1 MDQEIIDICKRHIE
15 KGDLPSLQGYYLE
28 LMSTEFPREPDWPF
42 IFHRVYLHAC
52 LKGRPE
58 IAKWI
63 HQALFPLMDSIQQIA
78 LRQIFPYGRYLLS
91 KAKLQT
97 IPYNERPLRF

>member
-1 MDQEIIDICKRHIE
+1 MDTEIISTCKRHIE
-15 KGDLPSLQGYYLE
+15 TGNLEGIQSYYRE
-28 LMSTEFPREPDWPF
+28 VMTTEFPQEPDWPY

-58 IAKWI
+58 ISQWI
-63 HQALFPLMDSIQQIA
+63 HQALFPMMDPIQQIA

-91 KAKLQT
+91 KA
-97 IPYNERPLRF
+97 RPSTRLPPV

>member
-1 MDQEIIDICKRHIE
+1 MIDRCKRHIDSGNLE
-15 KGDLPSLQGYYLE
+15 DIQSYYRE
-28 LMSTEFPREPDWPF
+28 LMLSEFSQEPDWPY

-52 LKGRPE
+52 LKGRAE
-58 IAKWI
+58 IAVWI
-63 HQALFPLMDSIQQIA
+63 QQALFPMMDPIQQIA

-91 KAKLQT
+91 KAKAQI